1 MDSLRK
7 WLNKPKA
14 DDKSLLARF
23 YHADRALSQVA
34 NELDSFD
41 GRSEPERCSRLVS
54 KLRQEQ
60 DRVLGIINQIMD
72 ELLADDRACR
82 AFRAKFPE
90 EVLQESLAGQLWF
103 GAECLSAGSAILNRE
118 VESAEMRPLAKAV
131 TKSLDNVRNLLRDQ
145 CLRNNTP
152 NSPHLKLD
160 INDAA
165 TETLYES
172 LKIFDRLFA
181 EFELLY
187 VSAMVQV
194 KTKQEHEVQQLI
206 CVLFSET
213 LQRAL
218 KLGILEQEQVDSYD
232 PSLMFSIP
240 RLAIISGL
248 IIFEKGPLNMDQSSD
263 QLSEMFRPFRK
274 LLIKMRDYLRTLNK
288 HELFQL
294 EKLLC
299 TNEEINLT
307 QTVADEST
315 SQCCAEKSKQVT
327 TTANTNVT
335 IAPNNSNISAVN
347 ETSTINK
354 SNENFYTIK
363 SEKADDWV
371 SEEADDEAEDDETE
385 DNSDSGENSASLV
398 TADCATGYL
407 VPNTTLG
414 NLLQSN
420 AAPLTY
426 NIVISETGEQTH
438 TTNTNGEDR
447 DGDSEM
453 QGLSNEPCSNRD
465 SGIGTG
471 ENGGGSLDQSP
482 EQEQQNASVLTGQ
495 YDENWENLRKIV
507 EPNSSKSVS
516 SSSHHHNNHH
526 HHRHKEKSSGKRKSR
541 KHHSSSSED
550 TLTSNSSSSSSA
562 SSSPTSSSET
572 RDISRRAKFKSTE
585 NLLHRLF
592 VCIAGVADQLQTNF
606 AADLRQILK
615 AVFLINCTQEEEE
628 KPVLIDEKKSKDNP
642 QDLFEF
648 RASEENVIRQS
659 NSNQGSI
666 GSQQSICSAEEV
678 NPESDDEER
687 DESVIQTS
695 RDDNEITRQS
705 HKRQYGNRITG
716 RSISLSDD
724 ATSQD
729 DEQSPRR
736 ILSSSTPPPSTSD
749 PLPPPSSHRR
759 TESPPKWIPD
769 NAAPK
774 CMACD
779 TQFTAFRRR
788 HHCRCCG
795 QVFCSQC
802 SSATTPLPRFG
813 LTKPVRVCRICYA
826 RETTT

>member
-72 ELLADDRACR
+72 ELLGDDRACR

-160 INDAA
+160 INDST

-187 VSAMVQV
+187 VSAMVTV

-218 KLGILEQEQVDSYD
+218 KIGILDQDQVDTYD

-248 IIFEKGPLNMDQSSD
+248 IIFEKGPLNMDQNSD

-288 HELFQL
+288 NELFQL

-299 TNEEINLT
+299 TNEEINLK
-307 QTVADEST
+307 QSLADEST
-315 SQCCAEKSKQVT
+315 GQCCDDKST
-327 TTANTNVT
+327 PLTTNVT
-335 IAPNNSNISAVN
+335 IVNNN
-347 ETSTINK
+347 ESSIIDRN
-354 SNENFYTIK
+354 NENFYTIK
-363 SEKADDWV
+363 SNSTTTKSDDWV
-371 SEEADDEAEDDETE
+371 SEDAEGADDEAEDEENDDSEATSNY
-385 DNSDSGENSASLV
+385 DNLV

-407 VPNTTLG
+407 VPNTNLG

-426 NIVISETGEQTH
+426 NIVISETSENNINNEDDQ
-438 TTNTNGEDR
+438 NTSPN
-447 DGDSEM
+447 SE
-453 QGLSNEPCSNRD
+453 NVANNCD
-465 SGIGTG
+465 SGLGTK
-471 ENGGGSLDQSP
+471 ENGSLDQSP
-482 EQEQQNASVLTGQ
+482 EQEQSSNVLTGQ

-507 EPNSSKSVS
+507 DPSKSGS
-516 SSSHHHNNHH
+516 SSSHHH
-526 HHRHKEKSSGKRKSR
+526 HRHKDHKSGKRKSR
-541 KHHSSSSED
+541 KHQSSSSD
-550 TLTSNSSSSSSA
+550 SSSLSSA
-562 SSSPTSSSET
+562 SSSTASSPTSSDSK
-572 RDISRRAKFKSTE
+572 DLSRRAKFKSTE

-592 VCIAGVADQLQTNF
+592 VCIAGVADQLQTNY

-615 AVFLINCTQEEEE
+615 AVFLINCTQDEEEE
-628 KPVLIDEKKSKDNP
+628 IIDEKKSKDNP

-678 NPESDDEER
+678 NPESDDAVFEEED
-687 DESVIQTS
+687 DEADEEVIQTT
-695 RDDNEITRQS
+695 RDDNEINRRN
-705 HKRQYGNRITG
+705 HKRNYGNRLTG

-724 ATSQD
+724 ATSHRY
-729 DEQSPRR
+729 DEEQPSTPRR
-736 ILSSSTPPPSTSD
+736 ILPSTSH
-749 PLPPPSSHRR
+749 LPER

-769 NAAPK
+769 NAAPR
-774 CMACD
+774 CMSCESS
-779 TQFTAFRRR
+779 FTAFRRR

-795 QVFCSQC
+795 QVFCGVC
-802 SSATTPLPRFG
+802 SSSTLPLLRYG
-813 LTKPVRVCRICYA
+813 ITKPVRVCRLCYN
-826 RETTT
+826 REVRELTT

>member
-72 ELLADDRACR
+72 ELLSDDRACR

-160 INDAA
+160 INDSA

-194 KTKQEHEVQQLI
+194 KTKQEHEIQQLI

-218 KLGILEQEQVDSYD
+218 KIGILEQDQVDTYD

-248 IIFEKGPLNMDQSSD
+248 IIFEKGPLNMDQNSD

-288 HELFQL
+288 NELFQL

-299 TNEEINLT
+299 TNEEINLK
-307 QTVADEST
+307 QSLADEST
-315 SQCCAEKSKQVT
+315 GQCCDDKST
-327 TTANTNVT
+327 PLTTNVT
-335 IAPNNSNISAVN
+335 IVNNNESSNIDRN
-347 ETSTINK
+347 
-354 SNENFYTIK
+354 NENFYTIK
-363 SEKADDWV
+363 TNPSSNNKSDEWV
-371 SEEADDEAEDDETE
+371 SEDAEGADDEAEDDEN
-385 DNSDSGENSASLV
+385 DNSEATSNYENLV

-407 VPNTTLG
+407 VPNTNLG

-426 NIVISETGEQTH
+426 NIVISENSENNNNNEDDQ
-438 TTNTNGEDR
+438 NTSPN
-447 DGDSEM
+447 SE
-453 QGLSNEPCSNRD
+453 NVANNCD
-465 SGIGTG
+465 SGLGTK
-471 ENGGGSLDQSP
+471 ENGSLDQSP
-482 EQEQQNASVLTGQ
+482 EQEQNTNVLTGQ

-507 EPNSSKSVS
+507 DPSSSKSGSTS
-516 SSSHHHNNHH
+516 SH
-526 HHRHKEKSSGKRKSR
+526 HHRHKEHKSGKRKLR
-541 KHHSSSSED
+541 KLQSSSSD
-550 TLTSNSSSSSSA
+550 STSLSSA
-562 SSSPTSSSET
+562 SSSTASSPSSSDS
-572 RDISRRAKFKSTE
+572 RDLSRRAKFKSTE

-615 AVFLINCTQEEEE
+615 AVFLINTTQDEEEE
-628 KPVLIDEKKSKDNP
+628 EIIDEKKSKDNP

-678 NPESDDEER
+678 NPESDDAVFEEEE
-687 DESVIQTS
+687 DEEIDQEVIQTT
-695 RDDNEITRQS
+695 RDDNEINRRS
-705 HKRQYGNRITG
+705 HKTHYGNRLTG

-724 ATSQD
+724 ATSHRY
-729 DEQSPRR
+729 DEEQSSPRR
-736 ILSSSTPPPSTSD
+736 ILPSTSH
-749 PLPPPSSHRR
+749 LPSER

-769 NAAPK
+769 NAAPR
-774 CMACD
+774 CMGCESS
-779 TQFTAFRRR
+779 FTAFRRR

-795 QVFCSQC
+795 QVFCGVC
-802 SSATTPLPRFG
+802 SASTIPLLRYG
-813 LTKPVRVCRICYA
+813 ITKPVRVCRLCYV
-826 RETTT
+826 REGREVAT